1 MPTITKLYTME
12 EASQHNTNEDC
23 WITIDGKVGFDLLIG
38 LNIAGIEVVSN
49 DTVSLSLSRNFPHFD
64 LGVYDVS
71 SYLDEHPGG
80 DDVLLRATGKDATEE
95 FEDAGHSKTAR
106 ELMEQFCIG
115 ELEEMSAPIP
125 EMEIVSMKQE
135 LNGLMGEVLKA
146 KWVVPFAVVGLSVA
160 VGCLYLRKK

>member
-1 MPTITKLYTME
+1 MY
-12 EASQHNTNEDC
+12 
-23 WITIDGKVGFDLLIG
+23 
-38 LNIAGIEVVSN
+38 
-49 DTVSLSLSRNFPHFD
+49 
-64 LGVYDVS
+64 VYDVS

-125 EMEIVSMKQE
+125 EMEIVSKKQE